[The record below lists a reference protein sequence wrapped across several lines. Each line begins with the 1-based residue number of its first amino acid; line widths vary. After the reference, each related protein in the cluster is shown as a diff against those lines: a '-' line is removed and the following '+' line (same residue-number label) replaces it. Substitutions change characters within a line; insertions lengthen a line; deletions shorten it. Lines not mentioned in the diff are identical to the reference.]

1 MSGPECEQAL
11 REIHGFLDGSITD
24 DTREAIR
31 THLADCPPCGDAYGF
46 EEELRGIVAA
56 KATDPC
62 PGELRARIA
71 DALGIEEQAD
81 S

>member
-11 REIHGFLDGSITD
+11 RAIPGFRAGSITD

-31 THLADCPPCGDAYGF
+31 NHLDDCPPCGDVYGF
-46 EEELRGIVAA
+46 EEDLRRIVAA
-56 KATDPC
+56 KAVDPC

-71 DALGIEEQAD
+71 RTLGIEEQAD

>member
-11 REIHGFLDGSITD
+11 RDIHGFLDGSITD

-31 THLADCPPCGDAYGF
+31 THLDECPPCGDAYGF
-46 EEELRGIVAA
+46 EEDLRRVVAA
-56 KATDPC
+56 KAIDPC
-62 PGELRARIA
+62 PGELRSRIA
-71 DALGIEEQAD
+71 RVLGIEEQAD